1 MIDDC
6 VGAKFEILVDGE
18 TKACRDTVLTA
29 MGAATFFKSQ
39 NPGSKVAVRDLQTSQ
54 FTVLPATQK

>member
-18 TKACRDTVLTA
+18 TKGCRDTVLTA
-29 MGAATFFKSQ
+29 MGAAID
-39 NPGSKVAVRDLQTSQ
+39 PLGLARLRARW
-54 FTVLPATQK
+54 PHA

>member
-29 MGAATFFKSQ
+29 MGLQLFSRVRTL
-39 NPGSKVAVRDLQTSQ
+39 VAR
-54 FTVLPATQK
+54 